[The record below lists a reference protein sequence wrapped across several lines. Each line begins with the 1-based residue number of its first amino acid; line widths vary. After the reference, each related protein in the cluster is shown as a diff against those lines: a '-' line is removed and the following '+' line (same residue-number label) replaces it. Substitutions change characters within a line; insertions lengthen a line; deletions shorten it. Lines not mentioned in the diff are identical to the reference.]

1 MRSTGCLFIL
11 LPHVI
16 CEVAPCQ
23 VGEEGAEQT
32 GDWEGKARSEE
43 TGEEF
48 QDTIGQPEERQ
59 GGNSSFKY
67 FSHTEAEAF
76 DQIR

>member
-1 MRSTGCLFIL
+1 M
-11 LPHVI
+11 
-16 CEVAPCQ
+16 
-23 VGEEGAEQT
+23 GEEGAGQT

-59 GGNSSFKY
+59 GGDSSFKY
-67 FSHTEAEAF
+67 FSHPG
-76 DQIR
+76 